1 MSAELP
7 SESRF
12 NQDGRLVGDVLAW
25 DGNGIAAVRNAIW
38 LALVIALGSSE
49 EEELMMSQ

>member
-38 LALVIALGSSE
+38 LALAHIGQLAAI
-49 EEELMMSQ
+49 